1 VEVKELVSPSLKSL
15 FVKEITENILSG
27 KLAIGERLPN
37 ERELAGQMRV
47 SRAVINGGL
56 TELAHQGFI
65 EMLPRKGAFVADY
78 KKRGRVEILQ
88 AILEYNGGRFDPVT
102 LDSIYEV
109 RTCIEQHIALLAA
122 ERRTPK
128 DIEDLKAQL
137 ELLSRLDDP
146 RELAEA
152 THEFYH
158 LLSVASGNVIYPLN
172 IQAYR
177 IIYVPLMEALYRH
190 APKHARLHRLTKL
203 VSLIEAHDHQ
213 GAADCVTEI
222 SQWGRQLISKHYSPG
237 QRF

>member
-37 ERELAGQMRV
+37 ERELARQMRV

-65 EMLPRKGAFVADY
+65 EIVPRKGAFVTDY
-78 KKRGRVEILQ
+78 KKRGRIEILQ
-88 AILEYNGGRFDPVT
+88 AILEYNGGRLDPVT

-122 ERRTPK
+122 ERRTPN

-137 ELLSRLDDP
+137 EHLSRLDDP
-146 RELAEA
+146 LELAEA

-190 APKHARLHRLTKL
+190 APKDDRLHRLTKL
-203 VSLIEAHDHQ
+203 VDLIEVHDKK
-213 GAADCVTEI
+213 GAAACVTQI
-222 SQWGRQLISKHYSPG
+222 SQWGRQLISEHYSPG

>member
-1 VEVKELVSPSLKSL
+1 
-15 FVKEITENILSG
+15 
-27 KLAIGERLPN
+27 
-37 ERELAGQMRV
+37 MRV

-65 EMLPRKGAFVADY
+65 ELVPRKGAFVADY
-78 KKRGRVEILQ
+78 KRRGRIEILQ
-88 AILEYNGGRFDPVT
+88 AILEYNGGRLDPVT

-109 RTCIEQHIALLAA
+109 RTCIERHIALLAA
-122 ERRTPK
+122 KRRTPK
-128 DIEDLKAQL
+128 DLEDLRRQL

-146 RELAEA
+146 RELAEE

-190 APKHARLHRLTKL
+190 APKGDRLYRLKKL
-203 VSLIEAHDHQ
+203 VDLIEAPDQ
-213 GAADCVTEI
+213 KGAADYVTRI
-222 SQWGRQLISKHYSPG
+222 SQWGRQLISEYYSPG